1 MKKKEREREREKKSK
16 MKEKIQ
22 RKVIEQSKESR
33 EETAGTNGE
42 VENLPD
48 PQGAEVPA

>member
-1 MKKKEREREREKKSK
+1 